1 LADQQSCV
9 VLRITY
15 ATLVALIALLVAGVM
30 AGANAG
36 DPTRDPMRL
45 VMPPTTEVRH
55 GPTGQEPAVKEHR
68 EEHRVPSAAGLRA
81 ARSYANGRTGVVSFA
96 VVSSDGALR
105 AEDGDRRYA
114 AASVVKSMLLA
125 AETRRLNHEGGE
137 IDPETDSLLRAMITM
152 SDNSAADAIYSRVG
166 DDGLLAA
173 AERAGMTQFTV
184 AGHWGN
190 AQIAAADMARFFADL
205 DHQFPRAYREY
216 AKGLLGSVIES
227 QRWGIPS
234 VAGEQWAVRLKGGW
248 LPDHAL
254 VHQAAEL
261 HERDGARSLALVVLT
276 DEQPSFEYG
285 IETVQGVAARL
296 LSRDGR
302 P

>member
-1 LADQQSCV
+1 MRV
-9 VLRITY
+9 TY
-15 ATLVALIALLVAGVM
+15 ALLAALVALLAAGVV

-36 DPTRDPMRL
+36 DPTRDPLRL
-45 VMPPTTEVRH
+45 VMPKVANVHYAPTA
-55 GPTGQEPAVKEHR
+55 PEPSAPEQAPKER
-68 EEHRVPSAAGLRA
+68 KLPSAAGLRA
-81 ARSYANGRTGVVSFA
+81 AKSYAESRTGLVSLA
-96 VVSSDGALR
+96 VVNSDGAFR
-105 AEDGDRRYA
+105 GEHADRLYA

-125 AETRRLNHEGGE
+125 AEMRRLKHEGAE
-137 IDPETDSLLRAMITM
+137 VDSETDSLLRAMITM
-152 SDNSAADAIYSRVG
+152 SDNSAADAIYARVG
-166 DDGLLAA
+166 DAGLFAA

-190 AQIAAADMARFFADL
+190 AQIAAGDMARFFADL
-205 DHQFPRAYREY
+205 DRQFPREFREY

-227 QRWGIPS
+227 QRWGIPA
-234 VAGEQWAVRLKGGW
+234 VAGDGWSVRLKGGW

-261 HERDGARSLALVVLT
+261 RERDGSRSLAIVVLT
-276 DEQPSFEYG
+276 DDEPSFEYG

-296 LSRDGR
+296 LSRNGR